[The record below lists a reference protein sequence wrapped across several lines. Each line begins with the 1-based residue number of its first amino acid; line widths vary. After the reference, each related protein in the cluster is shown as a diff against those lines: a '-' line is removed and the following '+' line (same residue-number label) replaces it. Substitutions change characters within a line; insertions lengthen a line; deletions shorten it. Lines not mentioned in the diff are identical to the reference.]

1 MQVLSQYF
9 YKIIHYYMLNKL
21 KTTIAV
27 VDSGIG
33 GTSVLSELIEKY
45 PHYNYLYFADN
56 LNMPYG
62 KKSKRFLLKRAKE
75 IIGVLK
81 NSYKV
86 DAIIIACNTLSSVI
100 SICDYENVYVMPFSL
115 DKTYLATPLTKS
127 VLTNHKIIPDVNLAT
142 KIEQHIFNKPA
153 LNRII
158 KSHIKRFK
166 LDNLNELVL
175 GCTHYELCYEIFK
188 KNCPNT
194 KISKNSDFLINNL
207 KLDFNL
213 LEEKPSVKIILS
225 KPSKSYS
232 EKIRRLIRR

>member
-45 PHYNYLYFADN
+45 PHYNYIYFADN

-75 IIGVLK
+75 IIDVLK

-86 DAIIIACNTLSSVI
+86 FRYSS
-100 SICDYENVYVMPFSL
+100 
-115 DKTYLATPLTKS
+115 
-127 VLTNHKIIPDVNLAT
+127 
-142 KIEQHIFNKPA
+142 
-153 LNRII
+153 
-158 KSHIKRFK
+158 
-166 LDNLNELVL
+166 
-175 GCTHYELCYEIFK
+175 
-188 KNCPNT
+188 
-194 KISKNSDFLINNL
+194 
-207 KLDFNL
+207 
-213 LEEKPSVKIILS
+213 
-225 KPSKSYS
+225 
-232 EKIRRLIRR
+232 

>member
-33 GTSVLSELIEKY
+33 GTSVLSELIKKY
-45 PHYNYLYFADN
+45 PHYNYIYFADN

-75 IIGVLK
+75 IIDVLK

-100 SICDYENVYVMPFSL
+100 CECMGENVYVMPFSL

-127 VLTNHKIIPDVNLAT
+127 VLTNHKIIPDANLAT

-188 KNCPNT
+188 KNCLNT
-194 KISKNSDFLINNL
+194 KIYKNSDFLINNL

-213 LEEKPSVKIILS
+213 LEEKPSVEIILS

>member
-1 MQVLSQYF
+1 
-9 YKIIHYYMLNKL
+9 MLNKL

-33 GTSVLSELIEKY
+33 GTSVLSELIKKY
-45 PHYNYLYFADN
+45 PHYNYIYFADN

-75 IIGVLK
+75 IIDVLK

-100 SICDYENVYVMPFSL
+100 YECRGENVYVMPFSL

-127 VLTNHKIIPDVNLAT
+127 VLTNHKIIPDANLAT

-188 KNCPNT
+188 KSCLNT
-194 KISKNSDFLINNL
+194 KIYKNSDFLINNL

-213 LEEKPSVKIILS
+213 LEEMPSVEILLS

-232 EKIRRLIRR
+232 KKIRRLIRR